1 MKLFDL
7 DHQQERELRLL
18 ILWHL
23 AYLLLI
29 SLFFGFIYYYGY
41 FKAHPILKESPIFM
55 FFAPLVTLIFVLIS
69 PWRKNWRGAVKN
81 TFDRLEGEPA
91 FCIMGAVVFII
102 GFYFY
107 SVLLWGLGALIPSV
121 FYM

>member
-1 MKLFDL
+1 MKLFAL
-7 DHQQERELRLL
+7 DRRQERVFKRLV
-18 ILWHL
+18 LWHL

-29 SLFFGFIYYYGY
+29 SLFFGFIYYFGY
-41 FKAHPILKESPIFM
+41 FKTHPLLKESPIFM
-55 FFAPLVTLIFVLIS
+55 FIAPFSTFVFVLVS
-69 PWRKNWRGAVKN
+69 PWRKNWRGAIKD
-81 TFDRLEGEPA
+81 TLYRLEGEPA
-91 FCIMGAVVFII
+91 FCVMGAVVFII